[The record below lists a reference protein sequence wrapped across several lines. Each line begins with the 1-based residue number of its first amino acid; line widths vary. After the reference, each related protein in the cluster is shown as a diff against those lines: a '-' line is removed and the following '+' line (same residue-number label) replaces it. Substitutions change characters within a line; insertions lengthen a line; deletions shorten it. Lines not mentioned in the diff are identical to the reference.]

1 MKLLLLPTLFT
12 LFLLTSCN
20 SNERMVKKF
29 IKRINAREI
38 NSASKYL
45 WPEDHASLYVF
56 NQRFLADD
64 KLTTFDIKEVNE
76 NGSTIT
82 ATIDLLNAKEGLK
95 AYLDSLGMLDGN
107 KLSFTFTTRKTEEA
121 NYI

>member
-1 MKLLLLPTLFT
+1 MKLLLLPTVLT
-12 LFLLTSCN
+12 LFFLTSCN

-56 NQRFLADD
+56 NERFLADD

-76 NGSTIT
+76 EKKKLKVIVKIFGRGTEVE
-82 ATIDLLNAKEGLK
+82 LNFMQVEKQ
-95 AYLDSLGMLDGN
+95 S
-107 KLSFTFTTRKTEEA
+107 
-121 NYI
+121 